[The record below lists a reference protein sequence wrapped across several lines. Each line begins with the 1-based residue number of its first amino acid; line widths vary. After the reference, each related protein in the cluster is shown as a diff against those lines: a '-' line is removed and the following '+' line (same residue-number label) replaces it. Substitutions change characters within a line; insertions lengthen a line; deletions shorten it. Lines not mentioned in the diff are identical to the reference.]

1 MSEEI
6 EEMRDAKEA
15 VKKDN
20 AELNE
25 KVIVL
30 EQEVFESKT
39 VGLELIKQLKECET
53 ELMELKESY
62 LIIERKLVVQQTL
75 EDKIR
80 DLQKRN
86 EMLAK
91 N

>member
-6 EEMRDAKEA
+6 EEMRDSKEA

-25 KVIVL
+25 KVIIL

-39 VGLELIKQLKECET
+39 VGLELIK
-53 ELMELKESY
+53 
-62 LIIERKLVVQQTL
+62 
-75 EDKIR
+75 
-80 DLQKRN
+80 
-86 EMLAK
+86 
-91 N
+91 

>member
-39 VGLELIKQLKECET
+39 VGLELIK
-53 ELMELKESY
+53 
-62 LIIERKLVVQQTL
+62 
-75 EDKIR
+75 
-80 DLQKRN
+80 
-86 EMLAK
+86 
-91 N
+91 